1 MVKILCR
8 IFDGQIGQKNS
19 IGKLVE
25 KLGEKCLWKNSEE
38 QLIGKNGLKLGRKN
52 WLEIYA
58 QKKLWKRC
66 VQKYC
71 EKLCGKKF

>member
-1 MVKILCR
+1 MVKILYR
-8 IFDGQIGQKNS
+8 IFDGQKGKKNS
-19 IGKLVE
+19 IGNLVE

-58 QKKLWKRC
+58 KKK
-66 VQKYC
+66 VV
-71 EKLCGKKF
+71 EKMCAKIL